1 MVAALVVSARILPHS
16 EQVDNPQPRG
26 VCQNVIF
33 VIWNLAHISFLAV
46 HHDGAE
52 VFGKAFLKPWVQLH
66 RHGPIH
72 ELVRVLMENGL
83 PGILHR
89 HVEQDEA
96 AIGAAL
102 KQTRQFR
109 GLAAPD
115 GRKLS

>member
-72 ELVRVLMENGL
+72 ELVRVLMEN
-83 PGILHR
+83 HR
-89 HVEQDEA
+89 PA
-96 AIGAAL
+96 
-102 KQTRQFR
+102 RFR
-109 GLAAPD
+109 GKVESYKVPIFTGLEVTCDFHHLAVPNW
-115 GRKLS
+115 RKLS